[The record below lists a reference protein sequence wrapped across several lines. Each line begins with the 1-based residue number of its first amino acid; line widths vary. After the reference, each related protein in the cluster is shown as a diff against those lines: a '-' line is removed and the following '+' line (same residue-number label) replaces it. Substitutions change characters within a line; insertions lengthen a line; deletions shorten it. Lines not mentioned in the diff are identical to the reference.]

1 MMLLRSTHVSTS
13 LPTKFRTATA
23 ALLLAAAF
31 GLAAAPAVAS
41 IPTGPHITITGTGEI
56 QVKPDSAVL
65 SLQVRAEEDTSLAA
79 KAEVDTRVNKLLAG
93 LERFGVSESDIS
105 ASSLS
110 TDQNVQHNR
119 DGESKVIG
127 YRARRTLTVTL
138 KDLNQLNDFMDF
150 ALSVEINEINNIQ
163 LTASN
168 ADELNAQALAAAV
181 ENAKQQASHLAKSFD
196 AELGTMYSINAGQTN
211 SRFAYGAHE
220 MRAVMADAAA
230 PGRYLEETITFNAN
244 INVVFNL
251 VTN

>member
-1 MMLLRSTHVSTS
+1 MLLRSTHVSTL
-13 LPTKFRTATA
+13 LPTKLRTATA

-31 GLAAAPAVAS
+31 GFAAAPAMAS
-41 IPTGPHITITGTGEI
+41 VPNGPHITITGSGEI
-56 QVKPDSAVL
+56 QAKPDSAVL
-65 SLQVRAEEDTSLAA
+65 SLQVRAEKDTSLAA
-79 KAEVDTRVNKLLAG
+79 KAVVDARVNKLLAG

-110 TDQNVQHNR
+110 TEQNIQYNR
-119 DGESKVIG
+119 DGENKVIG

-138 KDLNQLNDFMDF
+138 NDLSQLNDFMDF
-150 ALSVEINEINNIQ
+150 ALSVEINEINNIR

-181 ENAKQQASHLAKSFD
+181 ENAKQQAGHLAKSFN
-196 AELGTMYSINAGQTN
+196 AELGSVYSINAGQVS

-220 MRAVMADAAA
+220 MRMVQADVAA

-251 VTN
+251 VTGI